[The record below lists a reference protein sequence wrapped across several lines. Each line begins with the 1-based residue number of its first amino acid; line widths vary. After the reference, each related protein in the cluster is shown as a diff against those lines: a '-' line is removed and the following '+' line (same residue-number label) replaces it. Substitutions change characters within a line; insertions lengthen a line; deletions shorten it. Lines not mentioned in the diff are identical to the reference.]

1 MATQI
6 MLHECNS
13 YERVIKLSVNR
24 LTLQGRLSSL
34 QTTRAAFWLLWL
46 RVWVCVAL
54 VGTAAGCATAPGT
67 GSLTKD
73 SPPEVKRSVLTERIN
88 ARWDALIKGDLD
100 QAYTFMSQAS
110 KDAYSLGVYKSKV
123 HPGMWRSV
131 KIDSIDCDGA
141 VCWAKMV
148 LTYDHPIMKGVQTPF
163 TESWII
169 EKGSAWFVFQPSS

>member
-1 MATQI
+1 
-6 MLHECNS
+6 LP
-13 YERVIKLSVNR
+13 VNR

-34 QTTRAAFWLLWL
+34 ESTEAGFRLFWLKGW
-46 RVWVCVAL
+46 WWSVAL
-54 VGTAAGCATAPGT
+54 VLAIGLVAGCATQPGA

-73 SPPEVKRSVLTERIN
+73 SPPEVKRAVLTDRIN

-100 QAYTFMSQAS
+100 QAYTFLSQAS
-110 KDAYSLGVYKSKV
+110 KAAYPLDVYKNKV
-123 HPGMWRSV
+123 KPGMWRAA

-148 LTYDHPIMKGVQTPF
+148 LTYDYRTMKGVQTPF

-169 EKGSAWFVFQPSS
+169 ENGNAWFVYQPAN

>member
-1 MATQI
+1 MP
-6 MLHECNS
+6 
-13 YERVIKLSVNR
+13 VNR

-34 QTTRAAFWLLWL
+34 ESTEAGFWQFWLKGW
-46 RVWVCVAL
+46 WTVASVLAIGL
-54 VGTAAGCATAPGT
+54 VAGCATQPGA

-73 SPPEVKRSVLTERIN
+73 SSPEVIRAVLTDRIN

-110 KDAYSLGVYKSKV
+110 KAAYPLDVYKNKV
-123 HPGMWRSV
+123 KPGMWRAA

-148 LTYDHPIMKGVQTPF
+148 LTYDYRTMKGVQTPF

-169 EKGSAWFVFQPSS
+169 ENGNAWFVYQPAA